1 MSGNSDE
8 KPVNTEPEHKPA
20 RRFNGIYLFLIILAV
35 MLLFNY
41 RGPVDT
47 IDCTPQIIA
56 TEPDVIM
63 LGAWWCTYC
72 YQAKRYFQNNK
83 IDYCEYDMENHPTGI
98 ELYEKT
104 GGGAIPVIM
113 IGEHIL
119 KGFSEQQIEAALT
132 ILRQNNKAD

>member
-8 KPVNTEPEHKPA
+8 KTVNTEPGNKPA
-20 RRFNGIYLFLIILAV
+20 RRLNGAYLFLIILAV
-35 MLLFNY
+35 LLLFNY

-47 IDCTPQIIA
+47 IDCTPEVIA

-72 YQAKRYFQNNK
+72 YQAKRYFQKNR

-98 ELYEKT
+98 ELYENT
-104 GGGAIPVIM
+104 GGGAIPVMM
-113 IGEHIL
+113 IGEHVL

-132 ILRQNNKAD
+132 LLRQNNKPD